1 MKGVAAEK
9 VEGGKL
15 VRCKV
20 DFHDVKIY
28 TVQVTGDFFLHPEEK
43 LKDIEEL
50 FVGKNIFFDEKI
62 AEQEIE
68 DLAKKMEITM
78 VGINSLALIRTIKAA
93 IKNAED
99 KI

>member
-1 MKGVAAEK
+1 M
-9 VEGGKL
+9 
-15 VRCKV
+15 
-20 DFHDVKIY
+20 KIY